1 MTEHKCSSAFR
12 YAGKT
17 VTVTLTDPYVSPDGT
32 EWTLGPR
39 HTWVQPEPNGQL
51 PVPTSGAWIDGTY
64 SVTGL
69 EHDLTVT
76 TTWAE
81 WDDAQGMWG
90 IQIDTMTVHWDSG
103 HVQTDAFSIPTRQL
117 RIALSKAAHIRG
129 LWIPPGAS
137 WQSTDGETVTETD
150 PDGPGSFWITGFGPP
165 TAAEQAQADYLA
177 GLVGLPRKPRAN
189 TDQLDAE
196 IEQVAAI
203 WHDTTYGNRVAE
215 IAREMH
221 LSPSLV
227 RNRIRQARD
236 RGLIPEVTDGRSRQ
250 NRSKR

>member
-1 MTEHKCSSAFR
+1 MTDHICSSAFR

-32 EWTLGPR
+32 GWTMSAR
-39 HTWVQPEPNGQL
+39 YTWVQPEPNGQL
-51 PVPTSGAWIDGTY
+51 PVPTSGAWSDGTY

-69 EHDLTVT
+69 DHDLTVT

-81 WDDAQGMWG
+81 WDDAQGVFG
-90 IQIDTMTVHWDSG
+90 IQIDTVTVHWNND

-117 RIALSKAAHIRG
+117 RIALSRAAHIRG
-129 LWIPPGAS
+129 LWIPPGATS
-137 WQSTDGETVTETD
+137 QPHENMTVTETD

-165 TAAEQAQADYLA
+165 TATEQAQADYLA

-203 WHDTTYGNRVAE
+203 WHDTTYGHRVAE

-250 NRSKR
+250 NRSK

>member
-1 MTEHKCSSAFR
+1 MTEHICSSAFR

-32 EWTLGPR
+32 EFHYGKGLTWT
-39 HTWVQPEPNGQL
+39 QPEPNGQL
-51 PVPTSGAWIDGTY
+51 PVPTSGVYVPATY
-64 SVTGL
+64 KVTGL
-69 EHDLTVT
+69 EHNLTVT
-76 TTWAE
+76 TRWAE

-90 IQIDTMTVHWDSG
+90 IQIDTVTVHWNSE
-103 HVQTDAFSIPTRQL
+103 HVQSDAFRVPTRQL

-129 LWIPPGAS
+129 LWIPPGAT
-137 WQSTDGETVTETD
+137 WQPHENMTVTETD
-150 PDGPGSFWITGFGPP
+150 PDGPGSFWILGFGPP
-165 TAAEQAQADYLA
+165 TATEQAQADYIA

-189 TDQLDAE
+189 TDQLEAE
-196 IEQVAAI
+196 IEQVASI

-215 IAREMH
+215 IAAQMH

-236 RGLIPEVTDGRSRQ
+236 RGLIPEATDGRSRQ
-250 NRSKR
+250 NRSK